1 MSDGNAKK
9 ARSKFIQVIAM
20 ISVTNYITQRE
31 KDWSPILHC
40 CKCETEIRLGLMLD
54 ATASWTIAT
63 DCFHYTNGTFPYVIP
78 YVCYLKGMISRIEG
92 KYENALKMMN
102 RARKRFSKTSY
113 TYTIETYTTFDLL
126 WSRNYLHFAG
136 LHYDIGNL
144 ERALTIWSR
153 FFARLFKIHSEYE
166 ERIIFINSSL
176 ANMFL
181 FCEDKEAFLKHGS
194 DIIKKVSRSFA
205 QDFALYRN
213 SRYLS
218 NISKLFAKE

>member
-20 ISVTNYITQRE
+20 ISVTNYITQQE
-31 KDWSPILHC
+31 KDWSPFLHC
-40 CKCETEIRLGLMLD
+40 CKCETEIRLGLMQD
-54 ATASWTIAT
+54 ANASLSIAA
-63 DCFHYTNGTFPYVIP
+63 DCFHYTNAKLPNLTP
-78 YVCYLKGMISRIEG
+78 YVCYLKGMIYRIEG
-92 KYENALKMMN
+92 KCENALKMMN
-102 RARKRFSKTSY
+102 RARKRFAKTKINY
-113 TYTIETYTTFDLL
+113 ATFDLL
-126 WSRNYLHFAG
+126 RSRNYLHFAG

-144 ERALTIWSR
+144 ERALIIWSR

-181 FCEDKEAFLKHGS
+181 FCEDKEAFLKHGN
-194 DIIKKVSRSFA
+194 DIIKKVSRPFA

>member
-31 KDWSPILHC
+31 KEWTPILHC
-40 CKCETEIRLGLMLD
+40 CKCETEIQLGLMLD
-54 ATASWTIAT
+54 AKASWTIAT

-78 YVCYLKGMISRIEG
+78 YVCYLKGMMSRIEG

-102 RARKRFSKTSY
+102 RARKRFAKTSNN
-113 TYTIETYTTFDLL
+113 YTIFNLL
-126 WSRNYLHFAG
+126 LLRSRNYLHFAG

-153 FFARLFKIHSEYE
+153 FFARLFKTHSEYE
-166 ERIIFINSSL
+166 ERIIFINTSL
-176 ANMFL
+176 ANMFM
-181 FCEDKEAFLKHGS
+181 FSEDKEAFLKHGS
-194 DIIKKVSRSFA
+194 DIIKKVSRPFA

>member
-102 RARKRFSKTSY
+102 RARKRSAKTGNTS
-113 TYTIETYTTFDLL
+113 TSFNLL
-126 WSRNYLHFAG
+126 RSRNYLHFAG

-194 DIIKKVSRSFA
+194 DIIKKVSRPFA